1 MLIVGERINSTRK
14 LMKVAIAEQNTDAV
28 VAEVKLQVEAGANI
42 LDCNAATVGVERE
55 PEILPWLIETVQEAS
70 GGLPCAIDSPNS
82 AAVEAALKVH
92 KGVPMINSITAE
104 KEKYDAL
111 LPLVVDSKAK
121 VVTLVMDDTG
131 IPNDAEK
138 RIAIGHTLVGDMI
151 AAGVEPDNIYV
162 DSLVFPI
169 GAEAGAGVAVLDTIK
184 TLKAE
189 FEGIHFVCGLSNI
202 SYGLPNRKLLN
213 QAFVVLCMGMG
224 LDAVIVDPTDDKLM
238 SLICAAEALLGR
250 DEYCA
255 DYIGAARAEKLV

>member
-14 LMKVAIAEQNTDAV
+14 MMKAAIAEQDTEAV
-28 VAEVKLQVEAGANI
+28 VAEAKLQVEAGADI
-42 LDCNAATVGVERE
+42 LDCNAATVGLERE
-55 PEILPWLIETVQEAS
+55 PEVLPWLIETVQEAS

-82 AAVEAALKVH
+82 VAVEAALKVH

-104 KEKYDAL
+104 QEKYDSL
-111 LPLVVDSKAK
+111 LPLVRDSGAK
-121 VVTLVMDDTG
+121 VVTLVMDDSG

-138 RIAIGHTLVGDMI
+138 RIAIGRKLVGGMI
-151 AAGVEPDNIYV
+151 EAGVKADNIYV

-169 GAEAGAGVAVLDTIK
+169 GAEAGAGVAVLETIK
-184 TLKAE
+184 TLKAD
-189 FEGIHFVCGLSNI
+189 FGDIHFVCGLSNI

-213 QAFVVLCMGMG
+213 QAFVVLCMANG

-238 SLICAAEALLGR
+238 SLVCAAEALLGR